1 MESKVEEIIGSVNQN
16 QRRNVSEKKKK
27 WCDRSIYEICYLTS
41 WSSRKELRENTLEEI
56 FKDNLKGFP
65 RTEIHE
71 LPGWKR
77 QINAQHNEYESYSAK
92 YIILPFQNI
101 KNENQI

>member
-16 QRRNVSEKKKK
+16 QREGTCQKKKK
-27 WCDRSIYEICYLTS
+27 KRCDSSIYEIYYLTS

-71 LPGWKR
+71 LPG
-77 QINAQHNEYESYSAK
+77 
-92 YIILPFQNI
+92 
-101 KNENQI
+101 